1 MKSITTALAVFTLF
15 CANQA
20 YAETFEFTWESQSWT
35 KTYET
40 PTSPV
45 VRGPFTLS
53 GTGTVT
59 FSEIAG
65 GGAEVRF
72 DDGHGGSLVADGNG
86 TYNGPMSFRTANN
99 ETRNGLGVLT
109 PTADGFTLTVGRAA
123 SGPDAGATLVGEGT
137 RPPIGAGPA
146 TSEPAGESF
155 TGIVGRAASGPGADA
170 ALVSAGTRL
179 ATDSRA
185 TVAASEPLT
194 VAVTLAGLAA
204 AGLLARRRLV

>member
-20 YAETFEFTWESQSWT
+20 YAETFEFTWESQAWT

-59 FSEIAG
+59 LSEIAG
-65 GGAEVRF
+65 GGAEIRF
-72 DDGHGGSLVADGNG
+72 DDGHGGSLVASGNG
-86 TYNGPMSFRTANN
+86 TYNGPMSFRTASN

-109 PTADGFTLTVGRAA
+109 PTANGFTLTVGRAA
-123 SGPDAGATLVGEGT
+123 SGPDAGATLVGEAT
-137 RPPIGAGPA
+137 RPAISAGPA
-146 TSEPAGESF
+146 TSAGTAF
-155 TGIVGRAASGPGADA
+155 VG
-170 ALVSAGTRL
+170 AGTRL

-194 VAVTLAGLAA
+194 AAVTLAGLAV

>member
-20 YAETFEFTWESQSWT
+20 YAETFEFTWESQAWT

-59 FSEIAG
+59 LSEIAG
-65 GGAEVRF
+65 GGAEIRF
-72 DDGHGGSLVADGNG
+72 DDGHGGSLVASGNG
-86 TYNGPMSFRTANN
+86 TYNGPMSFRTASN

-109 PTADGFTLTVGRAA
+109 PTANGFTLTVGRAA
-123 SGPDAGATLVGEGT
+123 AGPDAGATLVGEAT
-137 RPPIGAGPA
+137 RRPAIGAGPA
-146 TSEPAGESF
+146 TSAGTAF
-155 TGIVGRAASGPGADA
+155 VA
-170 ALVSAGTRL
+170 AGTRL

-194 VAVTLAGLAA
+194 AAVTLAGLAV

>member
-15 CANQA
+15 CVNQA
-20 YAETFEFTWESQSWT
+20 YAETFEFTWQSQAWT

-40 PTSPV
+40 PTDPV

-65 GGAEVRF
+65 GAAEIRF
-72 DDGHGGSLVADGNG
+72 DDGHGGSLVASGDG

-137 RPPIGAGPA
+137 RPATGAGPA
-146 TSEPAGESF
+146 ASEPAAESS
-155 TGIVGRAASGPGADA
+155 TGVVGRAAGPGANA
-170 ALVSAGTRL
+170 TFAGAGTRL

-194 VAVTLAGLAA
+194 AAVTLAGLAV